1 MMSFGSADSLS
12 TINLIFDFV
21 LVVASV
27 WMVFSIR
34 GIGGLVGRSLNLIV
48 IGAIILGFAHLI
60 ATFAG
65 PGRLNIFDGATNNV
79 VHRIIVLLG
88 FVALALGFRQIRS
101 MRD

>member
-1 MMSFGSADSLS
+1 MTTMSMAGADSF
-12 TINLIFDFV
+12 NLIFDFV
-21 LVVASV
+21 LVAASI

-34 GIGGLVGRSLNLIV
+34 GIGGLVGRSLTLIV

-65 PGRLNIFDGATNNV
+65 PGRLNLFDGATNNL

-88 FVALALGFRQIRS
+88 FVALALGFRQIRT